1 MRRKRKK
8 ELIRNICKFKLING
22 NRDYIIYIIPVVR
35 ERVVLYLKMGKCLKV
50 KLLRKMASK

>member
-22 NRDYIIYIIPVVR
+22 NRDYILYIIPVVR
-35 ERVVLYLKMGKCLKV
+35 ERVALQVLIQ
-50 KLLRKMASK
+50 KLSIHQK

>member
-1 MRRKRKK
+1 MRRKKKK
-8 ELIRNICKFKLING
+8 EIIRNICKFKLING
-22 NRDYIIYIIPVVR
+22 NRDYILYIIPVVR